1 MLAPGTGVFFRSP
14 PSAASLAGDHRLP
27 ARWGCYHPGVRTAD
41 FDYHLPEALVAQHAR
56 CRGTSRLLVL
66 ERATGDVRL
75 ERVTALPAL
84 LRPGDLLVLN
94 DVKVIPARLRAERP
108 GGGKTE
114 LLLVRPLGDGSW
126 EVMARPAK
134 RLQPGVWLRLR
145 SGAAVPLRRMNEGR
159 WQVAFEPPLGAAQ
172 MEVAGEVPLPPYIHR
187 EAGPSA
193 DDRRRYQTV
202 YAQQGRAV
210 AAPTAG
216 LHFTPELL
224 MAVAARG
231 VELCRLTLH
240 VGPGTFRPV
249 QTEDPRDHRLDTED
263 YVLSPEAA
271 AAVNRARAAGR
282 RIVAVGTTS
291 CRALE
296 HAATA
301 GRGLVRPGAGNAD
314 LFIVPGFRFRV
325 VDGLLTNFHL
335 PRSTLLM
342 LVSALAG
349 RSRALGAYAV
359 ATAQRF
365 RFYSFGDAM
374 LVL

>member
-1 MLAPGTGVFFRSP
+1 
-14 PSAASLAGDHRLP
+14 
-27 ARWGCYHPGVRTAD
+27 VRTSD
-41 FDYHLPEALVAQHAR
+41 FEYDLPEALVAQHAR

-66 ERATGDVRL
+66 DRTVGGVRF
-75 ERVTALPAL
+75 ERVTALPAM

-94 DVKVIPARLRAERP
+94 DVKVIPARLRAVRP
-108 GGGKTE
+108 GGGETE

-126 EVMARPAK
+126 EAMARPAR
-134 RLQPGVWLRLR
+134 RLRPGVPLSLR
-145 SGAAVPLRRMNEGR
+145 SGAAIPVRRMEEGR
-159 WQVAFEPPLGAAQ
+159 WQVAFDPPLGTAHL
-172 MEVAGEVPLPPYIHR
+172 ESAGDVPLPPYIRR
-187 EAGPSA
+187 EGGPSPE
-193 DDRRRYQTV
+193 DRRRYQTV
-202 YAQQGRAV
+202 YAERGRAV

-224 MAVAARG
+224 AAFAERG

-249 QTEDPRDHRLDTED
+249 QAENPRDHRLDRED
-263 YVLSPEAA
+263 YEIPHETA

-282 RIVAVGTTS
+282 RVVAVGTTS

-296 HAATA
+296 HAAGA
-301 GRGLVRPGAGNAD
+301 GQGRVRPGAGSAD
-314 LFIVPGFRFRV
+314 LFIVPGYRFRA
-325 VDGLLTNFHL
+325 VDALLTNFHL

-349 RSRALGAYAV
+349 RERVLAAYAA
-359 ATAQRF
+359 ATTQRF

>member
-1 MLAPGTGVFFRSP
+1 M
-14 PSAASLAGDHRLP
+14 
-27 ARWGCYHPGVRTAD
+27 RTAD
-41 FDYHLPEALVAQHAR
+41 FDYHLPEELVAQHAR

-66 ERATGDVRL
+66 DRADGGVRL
-75 ERVTALPAL
+75 ERVTALPSL

-108 GGGKTE
+108 GGGETE

-126 EVMARPAK
+126 EAMARPAK
-134 RLQPGVWLRLR
+134 RLRPGVPLRLR
-145 SGAAVPLRRMNEGR
+145 SGAAIPLRRMEEGR
-159 WQVAFEPPLGAAQ
+159 WQVAFDPPLGAAQ
-172 MEVAGEVPLPPYIHR
+172 MEAAGEVPLPPYIHR
-187 EAGPSA
+187 EGGPSA

-202 YAQQGRAV
+202 YAEQGRAV

-224 MAVAARG
+224 AAVTERG
-231 VELCRLTLH
+231 VELCRLMLH

-249 QTEDPRDHRLDTED
+249 QAEDPRDHRLDTED
-263 YVLSPEAA
+263 YEIAPEAA
-271 AAVNRARAAGR
+271 AAVNRARGAGR
-282 RIVAVGTTS
+282 RVVAVGTTS

-296 HAATA
+296 HAVAA
-301 GRGLVRPGAGNAD
+301 GGGRVRPGAGSAD
-314 LFIVPGFRFRV
+314 LFIVPGYRFRA
-325 VDGLLTNFHL
+325 VDALLTNFHL

-349 RSRALGAYAV
+349 RERALGAYAV
-359 ATAQRF
+359 ASAHRF